1 MCIRDRLRS
10 TGSTVYILPRTR
22 TKLGERGFFYSG
34 PATWNTLPSDLHDI
48 TDTSTF
54 RKRLKNVLF
63 DRAYNWLL
71 LALLDVSYSGAL
83 QISHWLIG
91 WLIDYTLSASCSHT
105 KQCNLVM
112 DKKCRCSAAEKMT
125 ADLAQSNG
133 TRYIMSEIKIF
144 AFGWE

>member
-1 MCIRDRLRS
+1 MADIDWGPLAQRLTFCQEQEQNSVNVAS
-10 TGSTVYILPRTR
+10 TPVQPPLFHPTFMIM
-22 TKLGERGFFYSG
+22 
-34 PATWNTLPSDLHDI
+34 LHDI

-83 QISHWLIG
+83 QISHWLID